1 VSSEPVQKNTIFNIM
16 AKRNLNFDA
25 GELRGKCSFYEF
37 TTEPDGYGGTRQEWV
52 LRLETRCKRNIK
64 NKTSQSQLQSGSFD
78 FYQVYEF
85 IIRDRIGFSVE
96 KDMIVYSDG
105 VLHVIKGVVPM
116 ENNPN
121 YVMVITSVIE
131 DNEHPILDIIQ

>member
-1 VSSEPVQKNTIFNIM
+1 M
-16 AKRNLNFDA
+16 AKRNLKFDA
-25 GELRGKCSFYEF
+25 GQLKGFCSFYEF
-37 TTEPDGYGGTRQEWV
+37 VSTPDGYGGTRQEWV
-52 LRLETRCKRNIK
+52 LRLDTRCKRNIK
-64 NKTSQSQLQSGSFD
+64 NKTSQSQLQVGSFD

-85 IIRDRIGFSVE
+85 IIRDREGFSVE

-105 VLHVIKGVVPM
+105 VLHVIKGVAPM

>member
-1 VSSEPVQKNTIFNIM
+1 M
-16 AKRNLNFDA
+16 AKRNLKFDA

-37 TTEPDGYGGTRQEWV
+37 TTIPDGYGGTRQEWV

-64 NKTSQSQLQSGSFD
+64 NKTSQSQLQAGSFD

-85 IIRDRIGFSVE
+85 IIRDRVGFSVE

-121 YVMVITSVIE
+121 YVMVICSTINDSEHALWGVINAMPITE
-131 DNEHPILDIIQ
+131 DKPNIIIV

>member
-1 VSSEPVQKNTIFNIM
+1 MPRKNL
-16 AKRNLNFDA
+16 KFDA

-37 TTEPDGYGGTRQEWV
+37 TTVPDGYGGTRQEWV

-85 IIRDRIGFSVE
+85 IIRDRVGFSVE

-105 VLHVIKGVVPM
+105 VLHVIKGVAPM
-116 ENNPN
+116 ENNPK
-121 YVMVITSVIE
+121 YIMIVTSVIE
-131 DNEHPILDIIQ
+131 DSEHPLLDIIQ